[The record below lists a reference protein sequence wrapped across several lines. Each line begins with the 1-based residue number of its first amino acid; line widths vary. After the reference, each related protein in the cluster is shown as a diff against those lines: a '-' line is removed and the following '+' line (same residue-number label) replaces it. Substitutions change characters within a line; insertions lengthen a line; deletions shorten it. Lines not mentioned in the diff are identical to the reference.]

1 MINID
6 TIKASIVEHMKHVS
20 AETVGWLA
28 VICVHCATIPPIIGL
43 LLGVSERLP
52 SMDVVAFMWA
62 GLVLFFIK
70 SLITKDMLNILTIGI
85 GFIVQAA
92 LLALLVFK

>member
-1 MINID
+1 MIKLAD
-6 TIKASIVEHMKHVS
+6 IKSTVLEHMKHVS

-28 VICVHCATIPPIIGL
+28 VICVHCATIPPIVGL

-70 SLITKDMLNILTIGI
+70 SLITKDMLNVLTIGI

>member
-1 MINID
+1 MI
-6 TIKASIVEHMKHVS
+6 TFAEVKLAVSEHLKHVS
-20 AETVGWLA
+20 AETIGWLA
-28 VICVHCATIPPIIGL
+28 VLCVHCATVPPIIGL

-85 GFIVQAA
+85 GFIVQAV